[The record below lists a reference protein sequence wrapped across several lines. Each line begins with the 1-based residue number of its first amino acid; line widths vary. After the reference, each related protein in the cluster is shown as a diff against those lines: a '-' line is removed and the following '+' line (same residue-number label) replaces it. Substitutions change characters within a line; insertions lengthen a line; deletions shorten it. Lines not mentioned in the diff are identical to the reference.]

1 MTGIAEWLACIGLEE
16 YGQRPFRR
24 ELGISDGVLDVLMP
38 EVVLRAGVLAVIGQ
52 FETAGMAEHMRVHVN
67 CIFAAFPSLVII
79 LRKPAASWALR
90 ARSRTR
96 SAQALARAGGA
107 VGAEFGAGQGVDP
120 RYAILGAGDVQPS
133 MGEIDGSVDR
143 GPADPVA
150 GGCHRR

>member
-1 MTGIAEWLACIGLEE
+1 
-16 YGQRPFRR
+16 
-24 ELGISDGVLDVLMP
+24 VLDVLMP

-107 VGAEFGAGQGVDP
+107 VRRGVRCRSRGGPKVCHSWCGRRAAEHGRDRWFGRSWARRP
-120 RYAILGAGDVQPS
+120 RRWWLSSSLTRPRPA
-133 MGEIDGSVDR
+133 GSVL
-143 GPADPVA
+143 A
-150 GGCHRR
+150 